1 VHAAKGLEFDIVAL
15 ADAGREPNMGVPGL
29 LAPADGRIAF
39 QVPSPAGKLVSP
51 PLFEQLAQREHEAEL
66 AEAQRLVYVAMTRA
80 RERLIVSGGITA
92 RTSEHAPLR
101 WLASALGLS
110 VDSMPP
116 GSSVEQVGGDGLVRV
131 QIERMDED
139 AEGAAEEEAP
149 VVSVYQLALELDDV
163 GELEPPQIPALPLL
177 EPLPVAPR
185 HVPRSLSFT
194 ALALHERCPY
204 RYLAEREL
212 GLAPVERV
220 REGDAPNGALSALDV
235 GRAVHAVL
243 EGRPDLDLDVLLG
256 APLRDEDRARIV
268 AFTAA
273 FEGSLLA
280 AEIAATGEAL
290 REQPFA
296 FTVDGVVF
304 RGVLDVLVRRPDGSM
319 LVVDYKTTRLGERS
333 PDELVADEYELQR
346 QAYALALLGAG
357 ATSVDVAFAFLERPE
372 MVSRSSYGPEDE
384 PTLRSAVEA
393 AVDRLRHSGFAP
405 RPSPR
410 VCGDCGAL
418 DRICAGP
425 RLG

>member
-1 VHAAKGLEFDIVAL
+1 
-15 ADAGREPNMGVPGL
+15 
-29 LAPADGRIAF
+29 
-39 QVPSPAGKLVSP
+39 
-51 PLFEQLAQREHEAEL
+51 
-66 AEAQRLVYVAMTRA
+66 
-80 RERLIVSGGITA
+80 
-92 RTSEHAPLR
+92 
-101 WLASALGLS
+101 
-110 VDSMPP
+110 
-116 GSSVEQVGGDGLVRV
+116 
-131 QIERMDED
+131 
-139 AEGAAEEEAP
+139 
-149 VVSVYQLALELDDV
+149 
-163 GELEPPQIPALPLL
+163 
-177 EPLPVAPR
+177 
-185 HVPRSLSFT
+185 VPRSLSFT

-212 GLAPVERV
+212 GLAPVERAGPRDV
-220 REGDAPNGALSALDV
+220 SPTGLGALDV

-256 APLRDEDRARIV
+256 VALSDDDRSRIT
-268 AFTAA
+268 AFTSA
-273 FEGSLLA
+273 FEESLLA
-280 AEIAATGEAL
+280 AEVAAAGDAL

-333 PDELVADEYELQR
+333 PDELVAEEYELQR

-372 MVSRSSYGPEDE
+372 MVSRTTYEPDDE

-418 DRICAGP
+418 DRICAGT

>member
-1 VHAAKGLEFDIVAL
+1 MTAK
-15 ADAGREPNMGVPGL
+15 
-29 LAPADGRIAF
+29 
-39 QVPSPAGKLVSP
+39 
-51 PLFEQLAQREHEAEL
+51 
-66 AEAQRLVYVAMTRA
+66 
-80 RERLIVSGGITA
+80 
-92 RTSEHAPLR
+92 TSQNAPLR

-110 VDSMPP
+110 LDSMPA
-116 GSSVEQVGGDGLVRV
+116 GSSVEQVGDESLVRV
-131 QIERMDED
+131 QIERMDGDDETVAED
-139 AEGAAEEEAP
+139 EAP
-149 VVSVYQLALELDDV
+149 VVSVYQLALALDEA
-163 GELEPPQIPALPLL
+163 GEPVPTEVPALPPL
-177 EPLPVAPR
+177 EPLPVPPR

-220 REGDAPNGALSALDV
+220 GVGGSPSAALSALDV

-256 APLRDEDRARIV
+256 IPLGEEDRTRIA
-268 AFTAA
+268 AFTSA

-296 FTVDGVVF
+296 FSVDGVVF

-333 PDELVADEYELQR
+333 PDDVVAEEYELQR

-357 ATSVDVAFAFLERPE
+357 ATSVDVAFAFLERAE
-372 MVSRSSYGPEDE
+372 MVSRTSYGPDDE
-384 PTLRSAVEA
+384 PTLRSAVKA
-393 AVDRLRHSGFAP
+393 AVERLENSGFAP
-405 RPSPR
+405 RPSHG

-418 DRICAGP
+418 DRICAGT